1 MIHEW
6 HVCITALTLAS
17 HGHRDVNIYPQ
28 FTAHGKQ
35 KANLKTSQVKG
46 MTLVLPVNLTCRSL
60 CPLHT
65 HTSSMCL
72 CTQRIPGRQAQP

>member
-1 MIHEW
+1 MTYSW
-6 HVCITALTLAS
+6 HAYIIALTLAS

-28 FTAHGKQ
+28 FTVHGKQ
-35 KANLKTSQVKG
+35 KVNLETSHAKVI
-46 MTLVLPVNLTCRSL
+46 TLVLKLNFTCQNL

-72 CTQRIPGRQAQP
+72 CTQRIPGRQV